1 MGRGRRAL
9 QRAAGEGDDA
19 ALSRKQELCPTLRR
33 FRACI
38 DSRGPSDRRFHPA
51 AAEVRPVQG
60 AYNVTASAA
69 KGVVYGTG
77 TVAKGVARGTVAVA
91 RGVGRG
97 TVCVFTLGSRC

>member
-1 MGRGRRAL
+1 MRASIL
-9 QRAAGEGDDA
+9 AGLLIAASI
-19 ALSRKQELCPTLRR
+19 L
-33 FRACI
+33 
-38 DSRGPSDRRFHPA
+38 PA

>member
-1 MGRGRRAL
+1 MRL
-9 QRAAGEGDDA
+9 
-19 ALSRKQELCPTLRR
+19 
-33 FRACI
+33 
-38 DSRGPSDRRFHPA
+38 
-51 AAEVRPVQG
+51 VQG

-97 TVCVFTLGSRC
+97 TVCVFTLGSRCLTSSAPVMPGLDPGIHDFGSS